1 MKYLFI
7 LIISISFISCSE
19 DINLIQKI
27 EPATFCDC
35 NELILDTDYQRYY
48 LSNKKEPFTGNCITL
63 KADGIKAFERN
74 YKSGKY
80 DGLVIVFHSN
90 GKIKSTTEYKKNL
103 MTGAQKIYS
112 PDGNLISHALY
123 LRSRLKEIIK

>member
-1 MKYLFI
+1 MLNKDQKR
-7 LIISISFISCSE
+7 ISRYVCLQTIYAYEISGEQDVS
-19 DINLIQKI
+19 
-27 EPATFCDC
+27 TF
-35 NELILDTDYQRYY
+35 
-48 LSNKKEPFTGNCITL
+48 
-63 KADGIKAFERN
+63 
-74 YKSGKY
+74 
-80 DGLVIVFHSN
+80 SN